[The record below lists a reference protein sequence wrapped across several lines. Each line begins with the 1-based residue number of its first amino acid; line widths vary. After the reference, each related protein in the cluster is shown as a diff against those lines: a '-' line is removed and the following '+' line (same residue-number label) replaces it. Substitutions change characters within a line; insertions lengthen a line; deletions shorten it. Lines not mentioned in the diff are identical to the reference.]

1 MSPALATKVEA
12 TTTEEVILKPV
23 VAKKL
28 RTELQA
34 YQEIKEQIKA
44 LTAAADKHKE
54 TIGKLRESTGH
65 GSITFE
71 GFKITE
77 VRGVQTK
84 LDEKK
89 LIAQGVTT
97 QMIENAKVTT
107 PKRPYEKITFPGE
120 SNGD

>member
-12 TTTEEVILKPV
+12 TTTEEVTLKPV

-28 RTELQA
+28 RTELNA
-34 YQEIKEQIKA
+34 YQEIKEQIKV
-44 LTAAADKHKE
+44 LTAAADAHKA

-77 VRGVQTK
+77 VHGVQIK
-84 LDEKK
+84 LDQKK

-97 QMIENAKVTT
+97 AQIEAATVTT
-107 PKRPYEKITFPGE
+107 PKKPYEKISFPGE
-120 SNGD
+120 KE